1 MEARTAIRGS
11 GISKGFVAACAVAAA
26 VGLGVTA
33 GVVAKNLSAPV
44 GVPAHIVQGQGGS
57 LQNAA
62 HRGGVQ
68 SIEDNL
74 SPAYQQVDTRGV
86 TAGPAAVGPDDRA
99 TTTLPA
105 AISNLQVDNRGII
118 PGEAFLPAATAQAS
132 FLGPD
137 AQERNAELAGS
148 MLAGEEFGL
157 YAGATAQSAANS
169 FAGPDAQ
176 ERNSELSAALR
187 TSKPH
192 GYI

>member
-11 GISKGFVAACAVAAA
+11 GISKSFVAACAVAAA

-86 TAGPAAVGPDDRA
+86 NAGPAAVGPDDRA

-148 MLAGEEFGL
+148 MLASEEFGL

-176 ERNSELSAALR
+176 ERNSELAAAMR

>member
-1 MEARTAIRGS
+1 MEARTAIRGT

-44 GVPAHIVQGQGGS
+44 GVPTHIVLGQGGS

-118 PGEAFLPAATAQAS
+118 PGEAFATSTLLAPNS
-132 FLGPD
+132 FL
-137 AQERNAELAGS
+137 
-148 MLAGEEFGL
+148 
-157 YAGATAQSAANS
+157 
-169 FAGPDAQ
+169 GPDAQ
-176 ERNSELSAALR
+176 ERNSELSAAMR